1 MARGAALFG
10 TAGEEL
16 ETIRHHLGDV
26 PLVGMYGSGEIAG
39 DRIYGYTGVLSLF
52 VA

>member
-1 MARGAALFG
+1 VARGGALFG
-10 TAGEEL
+10 AAGEEL

-26 PLVGMYGSGEIAG
+26 PLVGMYGSGEIAR